1 MKEKILDIDLSR
13 LEIHTIDLDPQIVEN
28 YIGGLGLGVKIL
40 YDEVGPD
47 VDGLSPDN
55 IIIIAPG
62 PLTGTQAPTN
72 SRTEVV
78 TKSPYTGLIGLGNF
92 GGFFGPRMRFAGYE
106 AIIIRGASERPVYLW
121 IDDEQVRLKS
131 AGSVWGQDTWDTT
144 DALNRELGEGVSIL
158 AIGPAGENLVKFAC
172 PIADK
177 YHAPGRCHAGCVM
190 GAKKLKAI
198 AVRGTRRT
206 IPVADRQ
213 RFSAATKEA
222 LKRISSYPD
231 WKPLE
236 RKRCGS
242 QYSLKMGADRGLLRS
257 GAFGR
262 SEFPADSDIRN
273 LPDSFEEYTTLVPKT
288 CCYFCPMGEYY
299 GCDLWADVKKG
310 PYAPLKMVGVSFS
323 LTGREWGYIQGVKS
337 YPAMWKC
344 KELCNRYGMDQLTPI
359 LFAMELLDRGVITKD
374 QLDGIDLRVSNESAI
389 MEMLGKIAARD
400 GVGDIL
406 AEGSVAAAARFGNG
420 AEKYLHTLKGMEI
433 LAADPR
439 LLPAEKIL
447 GYITCP
453 RGGDDLLTT
462 HAFFPGYPPWARR
475 LGWSEQDYLA
485 WRVDFLDMTAE
496 ESKEV
501 FGDPPDVDALQPRH
515 LDGKA
520 AMVKWYEQVTT
531 MTNALGLCIFATVV
545 WSAIGPT
552 LSAKLYSAASGIDA
566 TPGQLRQKAD
576 RIYNLMKAYIIREG
590 WSRKDDDWPA
600 LFYEEPFPGEVQ
612 KGALLSKDEVNTLLD
627 DYYATRGW
635 DKATGLPT
643 RKTLAELGL
652 DDVADELSKLG
663 RLGG

>member
-206 IPVADRQ
+206 IPAADRQ

-222 LKRISSYPD
+222 LKRIS
-231 WKPLE
+231 E
-236 RKRCGS
+236 
-242 QYSLKMGADRGLLRS
+242 SLA
-257 GAFGR
+257 
-262 SEFPADSDIRN
+262 
-273 LPDSFEEYTTLVPKT
+273 
-288 CCYFCPMGEYY
+288 
-299 GCDLWADVKKG
+299 
-310 PYAPLKMVGVSFS
+310 
-323 LTGREWGYIQGVKS
+323 
-337 YPAMWKC
+337 
-344 KELCNRYGMDQLTPI
+344 
-359 LFAMELLDRGVITKD
+359 
-374 QLDGIDLRVSNESAI
+374 
-389 MEMLGKIAARD
+389 
-400 GVGDIL
+400 
-406 AEGSVAAAARFGNG
+406 
-420 AEKYLHTLKGMEI
+420 
-433 LAADPR
+433 
-439 LLPAEKIL
+439 
-447 GYITCP
+447 
-453 RGGDDLLTT
+453 
-462 HAFFPGYPPWARR
+462 
-475 LGWSEQDYLA
+475 
-485 WRVDFLDMTAE
+485 
-496 ESKEV
+496 
-501 FGDPPDVDALQPRH
+501 
-515 LDGKA
+515 
-520 AMVKWYEQVTT
+520 
-531 MTNALGLCIFATVV
+531 
-545 WSAIGPT
+545 
-552 LSAKLYSAASGIDA
+552 
-566 TPGQLRQKAD
+566 
-576 RIYNLMKAYIIREG
+576 
-590 WSRKDDDWPA
+590 
-600 LFYEEPFPGEVQ
+600 
-612 KGALLSKDEVNTLLD
+612 
-627 DYYATRGW
+627 
-635 DKATGLPT
+635 
-643 RKTLAELGL
+643 
-652 DDVADELSKLG
+652 
-663 RLGG
+663 